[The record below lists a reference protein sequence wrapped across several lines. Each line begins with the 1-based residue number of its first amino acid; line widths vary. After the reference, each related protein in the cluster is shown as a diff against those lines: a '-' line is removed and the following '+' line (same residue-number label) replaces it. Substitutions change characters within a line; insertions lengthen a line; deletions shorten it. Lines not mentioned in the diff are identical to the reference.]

1 MRRALALAV
10 LLALVPALSA
20 AQGPLLTRAQARIT
34 TQTTTTLAA
43 AVTGVRLAIYS
54 LSICVDA
61 GGATTGFAI
70 QDSTPTNLVGT
81 NIVYAVGA
89 GSCITWRLRA
99 TPTPRTQDFALA
111 ASGTSI
117 QIVTTVGNGPSNV
130 TIEYAK

>member
-10 LLALVPALSA
+10 LLALVPALAA

-34 TQTTTTLAA
+34 TQTTTTLVADVA
-43 AVTGVRLAIYS
+43 SVKMSIYS

-61 GGATTGFAI
+61 GGATTGFTI

-81 NIVYAVGA
+81 SIVYAVPAGA
-89 GSCITWRLRA
+89 CLTWPLRA
-99 TPTPRTQDFALA
+99 TPTIRPQDFALT
-111 ASGTSI
+111 ASGKGI

-130 TIEYAK
+130 TVEYTK